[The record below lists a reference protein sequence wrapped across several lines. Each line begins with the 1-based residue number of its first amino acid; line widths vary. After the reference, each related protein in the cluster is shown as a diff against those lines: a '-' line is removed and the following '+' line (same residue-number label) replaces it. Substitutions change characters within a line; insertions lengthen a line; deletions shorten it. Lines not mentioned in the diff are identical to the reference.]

1 MQVTPRHLRF
11 LLLVVFGCAALI
23 AHTGSLSRQIVY
35 AEDDAKTPV
44 LTISAL
50 KERFV
55 TDKNSF
61 GLLLEPTR
69 NVTSD
74 SHFFYRTPQ
83 GLQVLKKLGV
93 TSLLY
98 VADRNNW
105 RALYDDISGTP
116 QPYPSGIT
124 PVEGVRIAKAIGA
137 EFVPI
142 LNVTVQCKH
151 VAGTEYVS
159 ANLKCQHAKAKSSA
173 KLVKLLKK
181 ETAKQGVMFKHVIM
195 GLEPY
200 AGCAYWAFPS
210 GVNCTMRKPVGQ
222 HRIGLP
228 AEEYVKRIHEWGVAI
243 HKVMPSL
250 LIGAHLQ
257 SNTYY
262 CIKSC
267 SREWDQVVLQDAAPD
282 IDFVI
287 GHDYFRITD
296 LTVPGP
302 GQAQKYS
309 YYQNQV
315 EQNLQKL
322 ERTGMPVQLRK
333 EIEMWAPGNKKK
345 MPLWYSEFNAAYPD
359 ELFSHDA
366 GEIRR
371 TMYAGLSVGELYLDL
386 LSPPVIKN
394 KASAGASRAI
404 LHHLFAETSFIA
416 AYQPHQATNQTMI
429 YTPSYH
435 ILTAL
440 KAFAGKEWL
449 AVTAQNVPKNA
460 TKRPS
465 IIGYAARAGKK
476 LTIALFNH
484 EQTAAQT
491 VDINLT
497 DLRAKKVQVTQIG
510 DTASSLSSQ
519 NNLATPNLI
528 VPHTTK
534 LDKSQIKQSGLAK
547 VPLAPHSL
555 TILQVKLK

>member
-1 MQVTPRHLRF
+1 MQAITQKLRF
-11 LLLVVFGCAALI
+11 ILLAVYGCTALI
-23 AHTGSLSRQIVY
+23 VHTGSLSRQTVY
-35 AEDDAKTPV
+35 AEDDAKTPL

-50 KERFV
+50 KQRFV
-55 TDKNSF
+55 TDKNAF

-69 NVTSD
+69 NVTPD
-74 SHFFYRTPQ
+74 AQFFYRTPE
-83 GLQVLKKLGV
+83 GLQALKKLGV
-93 TSLLY
+93 TALLY

-105 RALYDDISGTP
+105 RALYDDISGAP

-151 VAGTEYVS
+151 VPGTPYIS
-159 ANLKCQHAKAKSSA
+159 ANLKCKHAKAKTSV

-181 ETAKQGVMFKHVIM
+181 ETAKQGVLFKHVIM

-200 AGCAYWAFPS
+200 AGCAYWAFRT

-228 AEEYVKRIHEWGVAI
+228 AEEYVKRIHEWSVAI

-250 LIGAHLQ
+250 LVGAHLQ

-267 SREWDQVVLQDAAPD
+267 SREWDHVILQDAAAD
-282 IDFVI
+282 LDFVI

-302 GQAQKYS
+302 GFAQKYS
-309 YYQNQV
+309 YYQNQL
-315 EQNLQKL
+315 EQNIQKL
-322 ERTGMPVQLRK
+322 ERTSMPVQLRK
-333 EIEMWAPGNKKK
+333 EIEMWAPGSKKK

-359 ELFSHDA
+359 SIFSHDA

-386 LSPPVIKN
+386 LSPVGK
-394 KASAGASRAI
+394 KQLSAGASRAV
-404 LHHLFAETSFIA
+404 LHHLFADTSFIA
-416 AYQPHQATNQTMI
+416 AYQPYQAVHQTMI

-449 AVTAQNVPKNA
+449 GVTAQNVPKNP
-460 TKRPS
+460 TKRAS
-465 IIGYAARAGKK
+465 IVSYAARKGKK

-484 EQTAAQT
+484 EQTAARS

-497 DLRAKKVQVTQIG
+497 NLRAKKVQVTQIG
-510 DTASSLSSQ
+510 DTASSLSTQ

-528 VPHTTK
+528 GPHASK
-534 LDKSQIKQSGLAK
+534 LPKSRIKQWGLDNIS
-547 VPLAPHSL
+547 LAPHSL